1 MIVYY
6 IDYFNK
12 GGDKRME
19 LKIKFSKYLEELS
32 EELQDMVLSVLD
44 NNKTITDGYYTVYC
58 DWDNYIWV
66 SNGYSKFMV
75 M

>member
-1 MIVYY
+1 
-6 IDYFNK
+6 
-12 GGDKRME
+12 ME
-19 LKIKFSKYLEELS
+19 LKVEFSKYLEELS
-32 EELQDMVLSVLD
+32 KELQDMVSSVID
-44 NNKTITDGYYTVYC
+44 DNKTVSNSYYTVYC